1 MKNKQQPSQNYLEK
15 IPAVSSKL
23 TYKTDEEG
31 KVTLE
36 VENKGIMN
44 RIVQKLFLKP
54 AVSYIHLDELGSFAV
69 MCADGQRDILQIG
82 ELVREK
88 FGEKAEPLYE
98 RLAKFFQIMDS
109 YGFVDWK

>member
-1 MKNKQQPSQNYLEK
+1 MKRNSQSSQNYLEK
-15 IPAVSSKL
+15 IPALSSKL
-23 TYKTDEEG
+23 TYKTSDDG

-54 AVSYIHLDELGSFAV
+54 VVSYIHLDELGSYAV
-69 MCADGQRDILQIG
+69 LCVDGHRDMIRIG

-98 RLAKFFQIMDS
+98 RLSKFFQIMDS